1 MMGATMHS
9 DERGVTLVEMLVS
22 MAIFMVF
29 STALF
34 TFLLQF
40 VHVSQSSGI
49 RAESSTQIAV
59 ATQRIDRWARYSS
72 RVIVSTDGTTATLI
86 IPEEIKEASTPGSA
100 TSATLADVTSVKV
113 VVLTYTKPTSSHGG
127 VLSYRL
133 SAVKESGGAWAKT
146 GLDQKSTILS
156 DVLNGSSD
164 PLFSTADSTSSGGAA
179 SVLRFSP
186 TVGGQAGGK
195 VVSVS
200 ADSVFA
206 GRNVSSS
213 TTSLSD
219 ADVSDIIRAAA

>member
-86 IPEEIKEASTPGSA
+86 IPEEIKEASTPG
-100 TSATLADVTSVKV
+100 SATLADVTSVKV